1 MEDEMR
7 GADAMNHCWNI
18 LPHERIHIAYSTIG
32 RKAINTV
39 EHFTDAA
46 SNFGFN
52 AIKADVRPTADG
64 ELVCCH
70 DAGFTFDA
78 QGHIAAYD
86 PKNQMKIHDVTAAD
100 CLGYAFPTGEHPCLA
115 GDYLDVCRTYGKVAF
130 VTIRDEYM
138 DVVIPKL
145 LSELNRH
152 NMLYST
158 IINCMTYESLVLWR
172 KQDSRVMINY
182 TMEYGMDIDAEVID
196 RAVSLGYCSV
206 CGFGM
211 LGTVQTPG
219 HFCDFEYARKKG
231 IRLLQAIAPSA
242 ESVQACYRMGYDGC
256 QIACPWP

>member
-1 MEDEMR
+1 MEISKKH
-7 GADAMNHCWNI
+7 GWNI

-32 RKAINTV
+32 RKPINTV
-39 EHFTDAA
+39 AHFTDAA
-46 SNFGFN
+46 AHFGFN
-52 AIKADVRPTADG
+52 AIKADLRPTCDG

-78 QGHIAAYD
+78 DGYLAAYD
-86 PKNQMKIHDVTAAD
+86 PKNQIKIHDVTAAD
-100 CLGYAFPTGEHPCLA
+100 CLGYAFRSGEHPCLV
-115 GDYLDVCRTYGKVAF
+115 GDYLKVCRQYGKVAF

-145 LSELNRH
+145 LQELRKH

-172 KQDSRVMINY
+172 QLDDQVMINY
-182 TMEYGMDIDAEVID
+182 TMELMEPIDRKIID

-211 LGTVQTPG
+211 LGDVQTPG
-219 HFCDFEYARKKG
+219 TVCDFDYAREKG
-231 IRLLQAIAPSA
+231 IRLFQAIAARKESA
-242 ESVQACYRMGYDGC
+242 ELCYEMGYDGC
-256 QIACPWP
+256 QIACPWDEK